1 MLIFALLFC
10 AGFAA
15 LAWRRLEWAV
25 LALAFLLPAYL
36 VRFSLVG
43 VPLTL
48 LEAMI
53 LIVFAVWFVRNVKSL
68 RSGGARKVYP
78 FRRAIIAWLLVSF
91 AAVGVGGWTLN
102 AFGVWRAYFFEPLL
116 LFIVVVSVFNTREKL
131 NHLFAALGLSA
142 AVVALFAAYQY
153 LTGNLIPNPT
163 WAAAAGRR
171 ATSFFP
177 YPNAVGLYAAP
188 IMLILLGALAAAW
201 ARTKHFFTLQTW
213 PWLVGIIF
221 CLGAIVMA
229 RSEGAAF
236 AAVVCFTI
244 FGLFANRRLRI
255 ITLGLI
261 IVGGMVLIMS
271 APLRTYVMKS
281 VTLQNF
287 SGQVRRVQWKETLI
301 MLRDGRELRGAGL
314 ANYQAAVKPYH
325 QEGLF
330 VKNDD
335 PDFQRKVMFDAD
347 YRKQVWQPLEIYLY
361 PHNIILNFWSELG
374 AAGVIVFFWLIVL
387 FFYYGIA
394 SFWTV
399 ARRHDPFAYAI
410 LGLTLALVATSI
422 HGLVDVPYFKN
433 DLAALFWIMMAAM
446 AIIRVRS
453 ISETKV

>member
-10 AGFAA
+10 AAFAA
-15 LAWRRLEWAV
+15 LAWRHLEWAV
-25 LALAFLLPAYL
+25 LASAFLLPAYL
-36 VRFSLVG
+36 IRFSLLG

-53 LIVFAVWFVRNVKSL
+53 LITFAVWFLRNAKSL
-68 RSGGARKVYP
+68 REGGARKVYP
-78 FRRAIIAWLLVSF
+78 FRWAIIAWLLVSF

-102 AFGVWRAYFFEPLL
+102 AFGIWRAYFFEPLL
-116 LFIVVVSVFNTREKL
+116 LFIVVVNIFNTREKL
-131 NHLFAALGLSA
+131 NRLFAALGLSV

-153 LTGNLIPNPT
+153 ATGNLIPNPT

-177 YPNAVGLYAAP
+177 YPNAVGLFAAP
-188 IMLILLGALAAAW
+188 IMFIVVGAFAAAW
-201 ARTKHFFTLQTW
+201 ARTKKLFAIQTW
-213 PWLVGIIF
+213 PWLIGIVL

-236 AAVVCFTI
+236 ASAVCFVL
-244 FGLFANRRLRI
+244 FGLFASRRLRI
-255 ITLGLI
+255 ITLGLFI
-261 IVGGMVLIMS
+261 AGGIVLIMS

-281 VTLQNF
+281 VALQNF

-314 ANYQAAVKPYH
+314 ANYQTAVKPYH

-335 PDFQRKVMFDAD
+335 PDFQRKVMFNAD

-374 AAGVIVFFWLIVL
+374 AAGVIVFLWLVVL

-394 SFWTV
+394 SFRTA
-399 ARRHDPFAYAI
+399 ARQQDPFAYAI

-433 DLAALFWIMMAAM
+433 DLAALFWLMMAAM
-446 AIIRVRS
+446 AVIRVRS
-453 ISETKV
+453 LSETKV